1 MANNNILGTDLGQE
15 FIDTGFKQDRAKR
28 GLITWIFGILASL
41 LFVSVSLNIYQ
52 VKSNSEKQD
61 AANKI
66 IREQALE
73 MGQLRARVDTIR
85 R

>member
-1 MANNNILGTDLGQE
+1 MANNNILNSNLGQE
-15 FIDTGFKQDRAKR
+15 FIDTGFKQDSAKR
-28 GLITWIFGILASL
+28 GLVTWIFGILASL
-41 LFVSVSLNIYQ
+41 LFVSVSLNIWQ
-52 VKSNSEKQD
+52 VKSNRERED
-61 AANKI
+61 ASNKI